1 MNIDWEKFGNFVS
14 SVGVPAA
21 LIFLFLAAVVAPFV
35 LVFLSLLK
43 KYGPRLAESHI
54 NFMESAERTQEQNA
68 NTLARLESTVKEK
81 HADHTQTHHAI
92 GLVAQAGISMLDND
106 HQGART
112 KLERVELVLT
122 RKDAK

>member
-1 MNIDWEKFGNFVS
+1 MSFDWKEMGTFVQA
-14 SVGVPAA
+14 VGVPFAV
-21 LIFLFLAAVVAPFV
+21 LLLFVGPFVFLFFSIV
-35 LVFLSLLK
+35 K

-81 HADHTQTHHAI
+81 HIDHTTTHHAI

-106 HQGART
+106 HKGART
-112 KLERVELVLT
+112 KLERVELVLH
-122 RKDAK
+122 RKDEAK